1 MKNEIIDNQ
10 EFVFGRNPVLEAL
23 KSGQSINKILI
34 AKGLHG
40 IEKIIDYARQKKVLF
55 QFVERSAID
64 KVCRENNHQG
74 VLAYIS
80 PKRYVEV
87 EEILAVAEAKG
98 EPPFILLLDSIEDPH
113 NLGAILR
120 TADAA
125 GVHGVIIP
133 KRRSVPL
140 TSTVTKASS
149 GAVFYVP
156 VARVSNLNDAIY
168 KLKDNRVW
176 IVGLDS
182 LAEQEFTK
190 ADLKLSLGLVVGSEG
205 KGLSR
210 LVREN
215 CDFLVK
221 VPMKGEISSLNASVS
236 AAIAMYEVVRQ
247 RWG

>member
-149 GAVFYVP
+149 GAVFYV
-156 VARVSNLNDAIY
+156 
-168 KLKDNRVW
+168 
-176 IVGLDS
+176 
-182 LAEQEFTK
+182 
-190 ADLKLSLGLVVGSEG
+190 
-205 KGLSR
+205 R
-210 LVREN
+210 LHV
-215 CDFLVK
+215 
-221 VPMKGEISSLNASVS
+221 
-236 AAIAMYEVVRQ
+236 
-247 RWG
+247 